1 MADTNT
7 VILNTASYNQIKM
20 QNFRYELFI
29 ENVFRSAKYN
39 GDTEELLFDSEDI
52 DKYLKFCFYDRY
64 MKVLD
69 QRATEYM
76 ECLNI
81 SIDNEEC

>member
-39 GDTEELLFDSEDI
+39 GDTEELLFDSEEI
-52 DKYLKFCFYDRY
+52 NKYLKFCFYDRY
-64 MKVLD
+64 TKVLD

-76 ECLNI
+76 DYLNVTT
-81 SIDNEEC
+81 D

>member
-39 GDTEELLFDSEDI
+39 GDTEELLFDSAVI
-52 DKYLKFCFYDRY
+52 NKYLKFCFYDRY
-64 MKVLD
+64 TKVLD

-76 ECLNI
+76 DYFNVTT
-81 SIDNEEC
+81 D